1 MRISD
6 ESRHISV
13 IEDTPRGERHYDLFS
28 RLLQDRIVFVRTP
41 IAPVIGNLVVAQLLF
56 LQREGDDPVHMY
68 IHSPGGD
75 VSAALAIYDVMQ
87 FVTPPVWTYC
97 VGQAASA
104 AAVLLAGGDAGHR
117 YALPSAEILI
127 HQPIVERMG
136 GDASD
141 VQIRMEHLLATRS
154 RLNGILAKHTGRSLE
169 RIALDTERDYFM
181 TAAQAAEY
189 GIIDAVLE
197 QRPEEGT
204 PNIIR

>member
-1 MRISD
+1 MTISA

-41 IAPVIGNLVVAQLLF
+41 IAPIIGNLVVAQLLF

-68 IHSPGGD
+68 VHSPGGD

-104 AAVLLAGGDAGHR
+104 AAVLLAGGEAGHR

-127 HQPIVERMG
+127 HQPMVERMG

-141 VQIRMEHLLATRS
+141 VQIRMEHLLATRT
-154 RLNGILAKHTGRSLE
+154 RLNGILAKHTGQPLD
-169 RIALDTERDYFM
+169 RIAEDTERDRFM

-197 QRPEEGT
+197 QRPDEET
-204 PNIIR
+204 PSIVR

>member
-1 MRISD
+1 LRISD

>member
-1 MRISD
+1 
-6 ESRHISV
+6 
-13 IEDTPRGERHYDLFS
+13 
-28 RLLQDRIVFVRTP
+28 
-41 IAPVIGNLVVAQLLF
+41 
-56 LQREGDDPVHMY
+56 
-68 IHSPGGD
+68 
-75 VSAALAIYDVMQ
+75 
-87 FVTPPVWTYC
+87 
-97 VGQAASA
+97 
-104 AAVLLAGGDAGHR
+104 
-117 YALPSAEILI
+117 
-127 HQPIVERMG
+127 MG